1 MIFSVAQKQTL
12 STYLKSCSDMLYG
25 LTPVQVRALAFEM
38 AQANKI
44 KCPSCWIEQK
54 KAGRDWLTG
63 FLKRSLKLSVRKPEA
78 TSIARASAFNRYTID
93 IFFNKLQEGISESK
107 ATSFKIFNLDET
119 GFTTVQKTPRVIAS
133 KRSKQV
139 GQITSRERGELVTV
153 CCIVS
158 TADVAIPPVI
168 VFPRKLFRNPLM
180 RGAPEGSIGLANQ
193 SVWMNAEIFIDV
205 LKHFVKFARPT
216 ADHKVLLIIDNHE
229 SHLSLQSLEYAKEN
243 HVCMMT
249 LPPHTSHKTQPLDRS
264 VFGPIKTYFNAAANS
279 WMLNNPGQAIT
290 IYKMAS
296 LIRQAWEK
304 SSTPTNIMSGFRM
317 TGIWPYDRHVY
328 RDDIFL
334 PSVVTDR
341 DVPQEPC
348 NEGSNEKS
356 NTSAILS
363 DISGLG
369 VQHEAV
375 KENLTVFSP
384 EIVRGY
390 PKAPSRKILRRG
402 RKKGKCMIAT
412 SAPQIL
418 RIKNEVLNKQ
428 KGKKIVLLKSKNVR
442 KNILRKSNSD
452 LNVDFNKITNDVSA
466 NCYSLEFEEV
476 LETVFF

>member
-1 MIFSVAQKQTL
+1 MPRVYNRKSESPHVSENILKVAVAEVENGISLREAAYSAGISKSALHRCMKKKCQYPAANLQPNYKHSMIFSVAQEETL

-44 KCPSCWIEQK
+44 KCPLRWIEQK

-63 FLKRSLKLSVRKPEA
+63 FLKRNPKLSVRKPEA

-133 KRSKQV
+133 KGSKQV

-158 TADVAIPPVI
+158 AAGVAIPPVI
-168 VFPRKLFRNPLM
+168 VFPRKLFINSLM
-180 RGAPEGSIGLANQ
+180 KGAPEGSIGLANQ
-193 SVWMNAEIFIDV
+193 SGWMNAEIFIDV

-264 VFGPIKTYFNAAANS
+264 VFSPMKTYFNAAANS
-279 WMLNNPGQAIT
+279 WMLSNPRQTIT
-290 IYKMAS
+290 IYEMAS

-304 SSTPTNIMSGFRM
+304 SSTPTNIMSGFRV

-328 RDDIFL
+328 GDDIFL
-334 PSVVTDR
+334 SSVVTDR

-348 NEGSNEKS
+348 SEGS
-356 NTSAILS
+356 
-363 DISGLG
+363 
-369 VQHEAV
+369 
-375 KENLTVFSP
+375 
-384 EIVRGY
+384 
-390 PKAPSRKILRRG
+390 
-402 RKKGKCMIAT
+402 C
-412 SAPQIL
+412 
-418 RIKNEVLNKQ
+418 
-428 KGKKIVLLKSKNVR
+428 
-442 KNILRKSNSD
+442 
-452 LNVDFNKITNDVSA
+452 
-466 NCYSLEFEEV
+466 
-476 LETVFF
+476 